1 MRAHPPPADC
11 LHGQRLSPAGRLTLP
26 PLRVESPPR
35 PARNEN
41 ETLEG
46 VERAYVA
53 RVLEETHGV
62 ISGPRG
68 AAARLGLKRTTLQS
82 MLKRFGLPLPRDAAK
97 SAFEKALGPEVTV
110 IPILCGETQRRAGGL
125 HCSTGVYYR

>member
-1 MRAHPPPADC
+1 VI
-11 LHGQRLSPAGRLTLP
+11 LSPGGRLTLP

-35 PARNEN
+35 PAHNEG

-53 RVLEETHGV
+53 RVLEETRWV
-62 ISGPRG
+62 IGGPRG

-82 MLKRFGLPLPRDAAK
+82 MVKRFA
-97 SAFEKALGPEVTV
+97 PE
-110 IPILCGETQRRAGGL
+110 
-125 HCSTGVYYR
+125 